1 MLMETKTS
9 GMLPVCSLVS
19 VGGPGPLSLL
29 DSMNS
34 IVGSCVSV
42 HILTAFFVVRMTRKS
57 PFR

>member
-1 MLMETKTS
+1 METKTN

-19 VGGPGPLSLL
+19 VGGSGLLSLL

-42 HILTAFFVVRMTRKS
+42 HIRTAFCVVRMTRTL
-57 PFR
+57 PLR

>member
-1 MLMETKTS
+1 METKTN
-9 GMLPVCSLVS
+9 GVLPVCSLMS
-19 VGGPGPLSLL
+19 AGGPAPLSLF

-42 HILTAFFVVRMTRKS
+42 HILTAFCVVRMTRKS